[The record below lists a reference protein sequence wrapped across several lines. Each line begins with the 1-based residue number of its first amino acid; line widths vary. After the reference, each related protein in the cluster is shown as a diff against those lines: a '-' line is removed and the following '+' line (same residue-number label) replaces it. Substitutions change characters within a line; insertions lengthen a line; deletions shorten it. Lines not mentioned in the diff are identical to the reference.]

1 LQETVPSCI
10 LLSAAQLTGLKKQL
24 YIDDAKKEEKK
35 VYGEYQETKK
45 N

>member
-1 LQETVPSCI
+1 M
-10 LLSAAQLTGLKKQL
+10 LLSVAQLTGVKKQTKKQL

-45 N
+45 NKW